1 MNEIINVDTLSVKY
15 VNGEK
20 CNVVIENLS
29 FSVPR
34 NSIMGIVGP
43 SGVGKTSLLRALTCE
58 HSPNIRISGK
68 LSFDGIP
75 YFAQGAANN
84 SNRRFM
90 FFVPQFTAA
99 AISPLHTIG
108 QVFLDL
114 YHVRMPHTSEKRALE
129 IFTSELYKLDLE
141 SEIIT
146 CYPHELSGGMLQR
159 TLLAMGFAI
168 APEVLILDEPTS
180 ALDWESQSKVAERV
194 VEARVEQKK
203 TLIIVSHDDQFLKN
217 VCTHFLY
224 LESNNVDYKEGTL

>member
-1 MNEIINVDTLSVKY
+1 MNEIIKVDKLSAMY

-20 CNVVIENLS
+20 CNSVIENLS
-29 FSVPR
+29 FSVPK
-34 NSIMGIVGP
+34 NSVFGIVGP

-58 HSPNIRISGK
+58 TSPTLRVSGT
-68 LSFDGIP
+68 LSFDGRP
-75 YFAQGAANN
+75 YFAQGTVKTAD
-84 SNRRFM
+84 RRFL
-90 FFVPQFTAA
+90 FFVPQFTGV
-99 AISPLHTIG
+99 AISPLHTVG

-114 YHVRMPHTSEKRALE
+114 YHVRMPHENVEHARE
-129 IFTSELYKLDLE
+129 VFIGELAKLDLPPD
-141 SEIIT
+141 IIS

-180 ALDWESQSKVAERV
+180 ALDWESQLKVAERV
-194 VEARVEQKK
+194 LVAKEKQER

-224 LESNNVDYKEGTL
+224 MGSDDDGR